1 MSRYRINPGE
11 FRHPIIIQKLNKI
24 RNEYGEISEEKW
36 MNFLELRA
44 AIYPISGKDFFSAET
59 LNSEVTHKI
68 NIRYVEGIT
77 SAMRIKFGERYF
89 EIISPPINFQE
100 KNVLLQMM
108 CKERIYES

>member
-1 MSRYRINPGE
+1 MSRYAINSGE
-11 FRHPIIIQKLNKI
+11 FRHPITIQKLDKS
-24 RNEYGEISEEKW
+24 RNEYGEVIEEW
-36 MNFLELRA
+36 IDFLEIRA
-44 AIYPISGKDFFSAET
+44 AIYPLSGKDFFSAET

-68 NIRYVEGIT
+68 NTRYVEGIT

-100 KNVLLQMM
+100 KNILLQIM